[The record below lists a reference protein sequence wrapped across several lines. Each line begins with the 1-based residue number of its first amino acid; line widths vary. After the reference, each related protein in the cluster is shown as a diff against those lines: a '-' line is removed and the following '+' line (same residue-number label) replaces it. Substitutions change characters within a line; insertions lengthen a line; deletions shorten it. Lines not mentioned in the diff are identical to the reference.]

1 MRPKQIAAI
10 TGSWINV
17 TCTAEGNPAPLTIWR
32 KSYGALRGTVKTTL
46 VGTTLSISD
55 VRKQDVG
62 YYICS
67 AKNSVGSSSDTFSL
81 SVTGRF

>member
-1 MRPKQIAAI
+1 MLLVQLREILHLWQ
-10 TGSWINV
+10 
-17 TCTAEGNPAPLTIWR
+17 
-32 KSYGALRGTVKTTL
+32 YGENRTVPALRGTVKTTL
-46 VGTTLSISD
+46 VGTTLSISN

-62 YYICS
+62 YYIRS